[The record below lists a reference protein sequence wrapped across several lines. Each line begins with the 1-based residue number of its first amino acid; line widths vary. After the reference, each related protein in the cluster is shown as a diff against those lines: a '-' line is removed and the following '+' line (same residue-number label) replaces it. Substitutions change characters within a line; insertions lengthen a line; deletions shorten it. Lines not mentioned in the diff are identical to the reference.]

1 MITRMTSHRVLLNFM
16 IRPGYWYVSFLEA
29 DCQTALARH
38 LVLKSEDK
46 IREMFRRH
54 AAATKLEDEQ
64 GMEHGIAIGRGGFWL
79 DLNEEQYQSLRQVK
93 RGR

>member
-54 AAATKLEDEQ
+54 AAPSQTRPDEPREL
-64 GMEHGIAIGRGGFWL
+64 GGNCVGLGRDGK
-79 DLNEEQYQSLRQVK
+79 D
-93 RGR
+93 